1 MKRINVVLALLFLAF
16 TMNAQIE
23 TAKGL
28 MTNENYG
35 EARKVLNQYLTTE
48 KDPLKQAEAYYWLG

>member
-48 KDPLKQAEAYYWLG
+48 KDPLKQAEAY